1 MVREPTSTTM
11 ALTTSSAHL
20 QEYIPPLAPP
30 VTVTREH
37 EVLPVIHMAACVYL
51 RVSLLAE
58 VLDANIRMQEL
69 DGHAVHLHVCNNAGK
84 QAEFHIRSVV
94 ESIDGLDAYTLRTFP
109 ANQGAFARFYMMQ
122 DAVRKHPVDYFIVLD
137 DDIRLTWPR
146 SLLHMWAHGRPQE
159 YNSWFGRHFQPLKPS
174 NESTLSYKDL
184 VAGVGKDDKFHYAGT
199 GISVIDVNIV
209 RFYFDILETVSE
221 DSSALCNVPRDIILT
236 SPYLLRAA
244 AAQVVR

>member
-1 MVREPTSTTM
+1 M
-11 ALTTSSAHL
+11 ALTTSSAHSHL

-37 EVLPVIHMAACVYL
+37 EVLPVIHVAMCVYL

-58 VLDANIRMQEL
+58 VLDANIQAQEL

-84 QAEFHIRSVV
+84 DAEVQIRGIV
-94 ESIDGLDAYTLRTFP
+94 ESMDGLDAYTLRTFP
-109 ANQGAFARFYMMQ
+109 TNQGAFARFYMMQ
-122 DAVRKHPVDYFIVLD
+122 DAVRRHPVDYFIVLD

-209 RFYFDILETVSE
+209 HFYFEFLETVSE
-221 DSSALCNVPRDIILT
+221 DSQVMCNLHETFLISPVFALCSGRTSCSLT
-236 SPYLLRAA
+236 TFGSLT
-244 AAQVVR
+244 